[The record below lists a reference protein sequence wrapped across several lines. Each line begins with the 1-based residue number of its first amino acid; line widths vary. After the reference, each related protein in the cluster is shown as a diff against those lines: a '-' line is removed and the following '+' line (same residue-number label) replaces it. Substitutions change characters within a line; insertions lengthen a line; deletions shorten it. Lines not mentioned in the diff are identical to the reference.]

1 MYGAHKISNLEDLR
15 KNERNQSEDTVTATI
30 DPACEVA
37 YTRDCSNLRS
47 TNISI
52 SSWYN
57 WWKTFFGQALYK
69 HAKVKS

>member
-30 DPACEVA
+30 DPACEAVR
-37 YTRDCSNLRS
+37 TRGSSNLRV
-47 TNISI
+47 TNISL

-57 WWKTFFGQALYK
+57 
-69 HAKVKS
+69 